1 MRRKAPGFY
10 VQQILLYIFIKLF
23 LKFHVINEKNIYT
36 GYVLTE
42 SIDIYQPFEI

>member
-1 MRRKAPGFY
+1 MERKAPAFY
-10 VQQILLYIFIKLF
+10 VEQILLYTFIKLF
-23 LKFHVINEKNIYT
+23 LKILFINTNNIYT